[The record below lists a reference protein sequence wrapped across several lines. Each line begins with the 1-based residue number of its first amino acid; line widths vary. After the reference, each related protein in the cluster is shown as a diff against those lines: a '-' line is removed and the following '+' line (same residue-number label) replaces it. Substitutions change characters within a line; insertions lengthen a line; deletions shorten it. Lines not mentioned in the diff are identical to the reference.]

1 MIYIFDIY
9 FIIIFLILFLII
21 EINMLG
27 NSVRLENK

>member
-21 EINMLG
+21 EINLLG
-27 NSVRLENK
+27 NSVRYENK

>member
-27 NSVRLENK
+27 NIVRLENK